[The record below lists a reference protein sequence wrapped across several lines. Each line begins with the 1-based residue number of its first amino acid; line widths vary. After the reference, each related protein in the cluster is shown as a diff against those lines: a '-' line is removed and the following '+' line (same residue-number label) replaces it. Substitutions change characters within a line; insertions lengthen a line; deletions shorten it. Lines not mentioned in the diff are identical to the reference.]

1 MITAASTREAAAES
15 CQRSSKELTFCCHKL
30 LINPAVLYTAPS
42 DHLDWLRGDKAI
54 GGKCCFTIYLST
66 QLLIPTSCPSLF
78 VVTGQ
83 VESENQMMAGE
94 EKRSMSLHIFFLCG
108 SVSWR
113 NSPYQVCRQLCWCNA
128 RCRNSCGT
136 WTGKNGQNTMTELP
150 SLGCGKYYAHPEGK
164 QHGLRELLIS
174 LAFNTVKSC
183 LRSWEASRIS
193 FRYGFGF
200 K

>member
-1 MITAASTREAAAES
+1 MLLHNLPFHPTAHSHLLPQPVCGHGASWIRES
-15 CQRSSKELTFCCHKL
+15 
-30 LINPAVLYTAPS
+30 N
-42 DHLDWLRGDKAI
+42 DGWG
-54 GGKCCFTIYLST
+54 
-66 QLLIPTSCPSLF
+66 
-78 VVTGQ
+78 
-83 VESENQMMAGE
+83 GE
-94 EKRSMSLHIFFLCG
+94 EIHVSPHFFPMWISFLKEFTLP
-108 SVSWR
+108 SVQAAR
-113 NSPYQVCRQLCWCNA
+113 LVQCEVQKQLWHLNWQKWPKY
-128 RCRNSCGT
+128 NDGT
-136 WTGKNGQNTMTELP
+136 S